1 VSGCSQKK
9 NFLGIKSL
17 PSNQTEERN
26 LMDNRQAKFIL
37 NAYRPGGQDANDPR
51 FAEALE
57 QVRRDPILQRW
68 FDESVAFD
76 AAMTQKLSATPVPR
90 DLRDNILT
98 GVKVTRAPHPPQDG
112 FAVANWKNRWRK
124 WAIAAA
130 VVLSATLGVLIWH
143 HNTRPAPVAGWQL
156 QALDAILSSI
166 ARNESHFDVLSRNPA
181 DLVNWLR
188 ANYAPAGEKLPDS
201 LDKLPSIGCKT
212 FFWHGK
218 PVSLICF
225 TLPEGRAIH
234 LVMTNVSEPSD
245 RRIKQEAKVIRQG
258 QWATATWREGNMI
271 YMLALEGSRDELR
284 SYML

>member
-1 VSGCSQKK
+1 
-9 NFLGIKSL
+9 
-17 PSNQTEERN
+17 
-26 LMDNRQAKFIL
+26 MDNREAKFIL

-51 FAEALE
+51 FAEALD

-76 AAMTQKLSATPVPR
+76 AAMTEKLSATPVPS
-90 DLRDNILT
+90 DLRESILT
-98 GVKVTRAPHPPQDG
+98 GVKITRPESIRG
-112 FAVANWKNRWRK
+112 WKNRWRK

-130 VVLSATLGVLIWH
+130 LILSATLGVVIW

-166 ARNESHFDVLSRNPA
+166 ARNESHFDLVSSNPT
-181 DLVNWLR
+181 DLVKWLR
-188 ANYAPAGEKLPDS
+188 ANNAPAAKKLPHH
-201 LDKLPSIGCKT
+201 LDKLPSIACKT
-212 FFWHGK
+212 FFWGGK

-234 LVMTNVSEPSD
+234 LVMANASADSD
-245 RRIKQEAKVIRQG
+245 RAIKHAPKVIQQG
-258 QWATATWREGNMI
+258 LWATATWREGDMI

-284 SYML
+284 TYLL

>member
-1 VSGCSQKK
+1 
-9 NFLGIKSL
+9 
-17 PSNQTEERN
+17 
-26 LMDNRQAKFIL
+26 MDNREAKFIL

-76 AAMTQKLSATPVPR
+76 AAMTVKLSTTPVPS
-90 DLRDNILT
+90 DLRENIFT
-98 GVKVTRAPHPPQDG
+98 GVKVTRAPH
-112 FAVANWKNRWRK
+112 WKNRWRK

-130 VVLSATLGVLIWH
+130 VVLSATLGALIW

-166 ARNESHFDVLSRNPA
+166 ARNESHFDAISSNPA
-181 DLVNWLR
+181 DLVKWLR
-188 ANYAPAGEKLPDS
+188 ANHAPTGEGLPDN

-234 LVMTNVSEPSD
+234 LVIANASAESD
-245 RRIKQEAKVIRQG
+245 RAIKHKARVIQQG
-258 QWATATWREGNMI
+258 NWATATWREGDI
-271 YMLALEGSRDELR
+271 VYMLALEGSRDELR
-284 SYML
+284 RYLL

>member
-1 VSGCSQKK
+1 
-9 NFLGIKSL
+9 
-17 PSNQTEERN
+17 
-26 LMDNRQAKFIL
+26 MDNREAKFIL

-57 QVRRDPILQRW
+57 QARRDPILQHW

-76 AAMTQKLSATPVPR
+76 AALTEKLSATPVPS
-90 DLRDNILT
+90 DLRESILA
-98 GVKVTRAPHPPQDG
+98 GVKVTSPPH
-112 FAVANWKNRWRK
+112 WKNRWRK

-130 VVLSATLGVLIWH
+130 LVLSATLGVVIW

-166 ARNESHFDVLSRNPA
+166 ARNESHFDLISSNPA
-181 DLVNWLR
+181 DLVKWLR
-188 ANYAPAGEKLPDS
+188 ANHAPTGASLPDY

-212 FFWHGK
+212 IFWQGK

-234 LVMTNVSEPSD
+234 LVMTNVSTESD
-245 RRIKQEAKVIRQG
+245 RAIKHKAKVIQQG
-258 QWATATWREGNMI
+258 HWATATWREGDMI
-271 YMLALEGSRDELR
+271 YMLALEGARDELR
-284 SYML
+284 PYLL

>member
-1 VSGCSQKK
+1 
-9 NFLGIKSL
+9 
-17 PSNQTEERN
+17 
-26 LMDNRQAKFIL
+26 MDNREAKFIL
-37 NAYRPGGQDANDPR
+37 NAYRPGGQDTHDPR
-51 FAEALE
+51 FGEALE
-57 QVRRDPILQRW
+57 QVRRDPILQHW

-76 AAMTQKLSATPVPR
+76 TAMTEKLFAIPVPS
-90 DLRDNILT
+90 DLRESILT
-98 GVKVTRAPHPPQDG
+98 GVKVTRPESIRD
-112 FAVANWKNRWRK
+112 WNRWRK

-143 HNTRPAPVAGWQL
+143 NTRPASPVAGWQL

-181 DLVNWLR
+181 DLVKWLR
-188 ANYAPAGEKLPDS
+188 ENSAPAGKKLPNN

-234 LVMTNVSEPSD
+234 LVMTTVSTDSD
-245 RRIKQEAKVIRQG
+245 RLIKHQARVIQQG
-258 QWATATWREGNMI
+258 HWATVTWREGDMI

-284 SYML
+284 TYLL

>member
-1 VSGCSQKK
+1 
-9 NFLGIKSL
+9 
-17 PSNQTEERN
+17 
-26 LMDNRQAKFIL
+26 MDNREAKFIL

-76 AAMTQKLSATPVPR
+76 AAMTEKLSATPVPG
-90 DLRDNILT
+90 DLRESILA
-98 GVKVTRAPHPPQDG
+98 GVKITRVPH
-112 FAVANWKNRWRK
+112 WKNRWRK

-130 VVLSATLGVLIWH
+130 VVLSTTLGVLIW

-166 ARNESHFDVLSRNPA
+166 ARNESHFDVISSNPA
-181 DLVNWLR
+181 DLVKWLR
-188 ANYAPAGEKLPDS
+188 ANDAPTGEGLPDN
-201 LDKLPSIGCKT
+201 LGNLPTIGCKK

-225 TLPEGRAIH
+225 NLSDGRAIH
-234 LVMTNVSEPSD
+234 LVMTNASTDSD
-245 RRIKQEAKVIRQG
+245 RIIKHKAKVIQQG
-258 QWATATWREGNMI
+258 QWATATWREGDMI

-284 SYML
+284 SYLL

>member
-1 VSGCSQKK
+1 
-9 NFLGIKSL
+9 
-17 PSNQTEERN
+17 
-26 LMDNRQAKFIL
+26 MDNREAKFIL

-76 AAMTQKLSATPVPR
+76 AAMTEKLFATSVPS
-90 DLRDNILT
+90 DLRESILT
-98 GVKVTRAPHPPQDG
+98 GVKITRAPH
-112 FAVANWKNRWRK
+112 WKNRLRK

-143 HNTRPAPVAGWQL
+143 NARPAPVAGWQL

-166 ARNESHFDVLSRNPA
+166 ARNESHFDLISSNPA
-181 DLVNWLR
+181 DLVKWLR
-188 ANYAPAGEKLPDS
+188 ENSAPTGKKLPNN

-234 LVMTNVSEPSD
+234 LVMTTVSTDSD
-245 RRIKQEAKVIRQG
+245 RAIKDQAKVIQEG
-258 QWATATWREGNMI
+258 HWATATWREGDMI
-271 YMLALEGSRDELR
+271 YMLALDGSRDELR
-284 SYML
+284 SYLL

>member
-1 VSGCSQKK
+1 
-9 NFLGIKSL
+9 
-17 PSNQTEERN
+17 
-26 LMDNRQAKFIL
+26 MDNREAKFIL

-57 QVRRDPILQRW
+57 QVRRDPILQHW

-76 AAMTQKLSATPVPR
+76 AAMTEKLFATPVPN
-90 DLRDNILT
+90 DLRESILT
-98 GVKVTRAPHPPQDG
+98 GAKVTQAPHLKD
-112 FAVANWKNRWRK
+112 RWRK

-130 VVLSATLGVLIWH
+130 VVLSATLGALIW

-166 ARNESHFDVLSRNPA
+166 ARSESHFDVISSNPA
-181 DLVNWLR
+181 DLVKWLR
-188 ANYAPAGEKLPDS
+188 ANDAPLGEKLPDN
-201 LDKLPSIGCKT
+201 LGNLPTIGCKT

-225 TLPEGRAIH
+225 TLSDGRAIH
-234 LVMTNVSEPSD
+234 LVMTNVSTESD
-245 RRIKQEAKVIRQG
+245 RSMKHEAKVIQQG
-258 QWATATWREGNMI
+258 QWATATWREGDMI

-284 SYML
+284 SYLL

>member
-1 VSGCSQKK
+1 MSH
-9 NFLGIKSL
+9 
-17 PSNQTEERN
+17 
-26 LMDNRQAKFIL
+26 MDNKEAKFIL
-37 NAYRPGGQDANDPR
+37 SAYRPDGLDVGDPR
-51 FAEALE
+51 FAQALE
-57 QVRRDPILQRW
+57 QARRDPILQRW

-76 AAMTQKLSATPVPR
+76 AAVTEKLCAAPVPS
-90 DLRDNILT
+90 DLRESILT
-98 GVKVTRAPHPPQDG
+98 GAKVTHAPL
-112 FAVANWKNRWRK
+112 WKNRWRK

-130 VVLSATLGVLIWH
+130 VVLSATLGALIW

-188 ANYAPAGEKLPDS
+188 ANHAPMGEGLPGN

-212 FFWHGK
+212 IFWHGK

-234 LVMTNVSEPSD
+234 LVIAHASADSD
-245 RRIKQEAKVIRQG
+245 RAIKHEAKAIQQG
-258 QWATATWREGNMI
+258 HWATATWREGDMI
-271 YMLALEGSRDELR
+271 YMLALEGSRAELR
-284 SYML
+284 RYLL

>member
-1 VSGCSQKK
+1 
-9 NFLGIKSL
+9 
-17 PSNQTEERN
+17 
-26 LMDNRQAKFIL
+26 MDNREAKFIL

-76 AAMTQKLSATPVPR
+76 AAMTVKLSTTPVPS
-90 DLRDNILT
+90 DLRESIFT
-98 GVKVTRAPHPPQDG
+98 GVKVTRAPH
-112 FAVANWKNRWRK
+112 WKNRWRK

-130 VVLSATLGVLIWH
+130 VVLSATLGALIW

-166 ARNESHFDVLSRNPA
+166 ARNESHFDVISSNPA
-181 DLVNWLR
+181 DLVKWLR
-188 ANYAPAGEKLPDS
+188 ENHAPTGESLPDN

-212 FFWHGK
+212 IFWHGK

-225 TLPEGRAIH
+225 TLSDGRAIH
-234 LVMTNVSEPSD
+234 LVMTNVSTESD
-245 RRIKQEAKVIRQG
+245 RSMKHKAKVIQQG
-258 QWATATWREGNMI
+258 QWATATWREGEMI

-284 SYML
+284 SYLL